1 MRDSTAGG
9 LSKQEGAGLAIAAA
23 AHVGLL
29 VALSLSPPGKTIKP
43 PPQRM
48 EVTFSDE
55 IAEQSTSPEP
65 MAEAAP
71 DVAPALGE
79 PAPEPVAEP
88 QPQPVPAP
96 PQPQPKPQPQPQ
108 PQPQPAPAQPKP
120 APRPQPQ
127 PKPAPPK
134 PVLPRPA
141 PPKPA
146 PPKPAPPK
154 PAPAKPAPAKPAPA
168 KPAPAQSAAKPA
180 TTPPKSGSGDT
191 SPRRRPDAPTG
202 GSRIGSDFLKG
213 IPGSTKPGT
222 AQSAPAATIGPEVR
236 SSLAGAIS
244 RQIKP
249 HWAAPQGVDA
259 DKLVTILAWD
269 LNPDGSLAGRP
280 RVVDQQGITPAN
292 EAQAKRHAEQA
303 IRAVQLAAPFDLP
316 DTYYSGWKRVTAFR
330 FDRKLSQ

>member
-1 MRDSTAGG
+1 MRDPTAGG
-9 LSKQEGAGLAIAAA
+9 LSKQEGAGLAIAAL
-23 AHVGLL
+23 AHAGLL
-29 VALSLSPPGKTIKP
+29 GFLMLSPPGKTVKP

-48 EVTFSDE
+48 EVTFSEE
-55 IAEQSTSPEP
+55 IADQSTSPDP

-71 DVAPALGE
+71 DVAPELGE
-79 PAPEPVAEP
+79 PAPEPAA
-88 QPQPVPAP
+88 QPQPLPEPPKPAPAP
-96 PQPQPKPQPQPQ
+96 PQPKPVPVP
-108 PQPQPAPAQPKP
+108 PKP
-120 APRPQPQ
+120 APRPQP
-127 PKPAPPK
+127 
-134 PVLPRPA
+134 L
-141 PPKPA
+141 PKPA

-154 PAPAKPAPAKPAPA
+154 PAPPRPVPPKPAPARATPAKPAPA
-168 KPAPAQSAAKPA
+168 A
-180 TTPPKSGSGDT
+180 TTPKSGSGDT

-222 AQSAPAATIGPEVR
+222 AKAAPAATIGPEVR

>member
-71 DVAPALGE
+71 DVAPELGE

-96 PQPQPKPQPQPQ
+96 PQAQPR
-108 PQPQPAPAQPKP
+108 PQPQPAPAPPMP
-120 APRPQPQ
+120 APRPQP
-127 PKPAPPK
+127 KPK
-134 PVLPRPA
+134 PVPPR
-141 PPKPA
+141 PA

-168 KPAPAQSAAKPA
+168 KPSPAKPAPAKPA

>member
-1 MRDSTAGG
+1 MRDPTAGG
-9 LSKQEGAGLAIAAA
+9 LSKQEGAGLAIAAL
-23 AHVGLL
+23 AHAGLL
-29 VALSLSPPGKTIKP
+29 GFLMLSPPGKTVKP

-48 EVTFSDE
+48 EVTFSEE
-55 IAEQSTSPEP
+55 IADQSTSPDP

-71 DVAPALGE
+71 DVAPELGE
-79 PAPEPVAEP
+79 PAPEPAA
-88 QPQPVPAP
+88 QPQPLPEPPKPAPAP
-96 PQPQPKPQPQPQ
+96 PQPKPVPVP
-108 PQPQPAPAQPKP
+108 PKP

-134 PVLPRPA
+134 PA

-146 PPKPAPPK
+146 PPRPVPPK
-154 PAPAKPAPAKPAPA
+154 PAPARATPAKPAPA
-168 KPAPAQSAAKPA
+168 A
-180 TTPPKSGSGDT
+180 TTPKSGSGDT

-222 AQSAPAATIGPEVR
+222 AKAAPAATIGPEVR